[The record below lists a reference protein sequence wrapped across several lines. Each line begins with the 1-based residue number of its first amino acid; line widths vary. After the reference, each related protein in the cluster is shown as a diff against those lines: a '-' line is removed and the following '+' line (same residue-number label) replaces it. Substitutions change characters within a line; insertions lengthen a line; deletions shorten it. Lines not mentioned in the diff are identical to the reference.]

1 MKTTYALIPLFFVFC
16 TAIAAAQCAT
26 GVDTGGE
33 CVPPDELSPQQ
44 APIPRHQPQQP
55 RTVWADRWG
64 AIAIDSGTSSVGV
77 SENQTS
83 KSAASA
89 ESLQRCASKSNSQ
102 HCKLELAYGNGC
114 AALAWGATNV
124 GFANDETQTK
134 AQNSAMETCQAN
146 GSSGCKIVYSA
157 CSLPVRVQ

>member
-1 MKTTYALIPLFFVFC
+1 MKTIRALIPLVFVFC
-16 TAIAAAQCAT
+16 TTIAAAQCAT

-55 RTVWADRWG
+55 RAVWADRWG
-64 AIAIDSGTSSVGV
+64 AIAIDSDTPSVGV

-83 KSAASA
+83 KSTASA
-89 ESLQRCASKSNSQ
+89 ESLQRCTSKSKSQ
-102 HCKLELAYGNGC
+102 HCEVEESYYNQC
-114 AALAWGATNV
+114 AALAWGTKYFGHAR
-124 GFANDETQTK
+124 AETIAQ
-134 AQNSAMETCQAN
+134 AQNLAMQ
-146 GSSGCKIVYSA
+146 SCKVGAPDCKVVYSA